1 MLLHSFHHIKLWLSV
16 SAALCCPLWAA
27 AQSPLAQPVDF
38 DCENCRPADA
48 LVALS
53 RQTGV
58 NIVFAE
64 YFFERCKPLS
74 IHARQEPLE
83 RVVTT
88 IAACSK
94 RSYTLLD
101 GQVVFSPD
109 KKKYTLSGYVQDEA
123 TGERLLGTSIGSLT
137 EQGKGTVT
145 NEFGFFSLRLEE
157 GEHRLALARVGYDAA
172 IRNIDLNADR
182 LLVLKLRPNTMLPE
196 VLIRPAANRDTN
208 PQTVESISP
217 IVLSVN
223 DLKFM
228 PAPGGE
234 PDLMRQIALEPGVQT
249 GVDGLGGLHVR
260 GGNADQNLI
269 LLDDVPVYNPSHALG
284 LFSIF
289 NTHTVSQARLWKG
302 DFPARYGGRASS
314 VLDVRTRDGNMRD
327 YHTNASMGL
336 FAGSIT
342 AEGPIAR
349 DRSSFLV
356 GVRTTYFEPWVKLF
370 SERGDVLTFSGDDVA
385 YRFYDVN
392 AKLNYVLSPRDR
404 VYLSFY
410 QGGDLFRNR
419 FEQNYISEEGI
430 TTDSFS
436 LRTNW
441 GNTIAALRWN
451 HVLRPNLF
459 TNTTLRFSRFL
470 YQSRLGFN
478 SGFLS
483 ASGKAST
490 LANYGQIYQTLI
502 RDASAKTDFTFYAN
516 ERFTARWGMA
526 LTRHA
531 FQPGALAINLLQP
544 GQSPGAADSLAN
556 VLLNNESLLASEVEG
571 YFDADR
577 RFARRWRMEAGLH
590 GSVFSGKN
598 VNYRALL
605 PRLRVQRTGQR
616 GWSIWAGY
624 HRSAQ
629 YLHQIG
635 SFNVSLPFELWV
647 PSTRKVEPE
656 RVGQWTAGLGWQR
669 GGWRW
674 QVEGYDKRLD
684 RVLTFISS
692 NDALYNGGAEDASG
706 WEDRITEGSGR
717 SRGVE
722 FLLEKNRGS
731 TTGSLAYTLSKTARL
746 FPELN
751 SGEVFPFR
759 FDRRHDLKITVRQR
773 ITRWLEADAVWAFAT
788 GNPITLAGAKFTY
801 QSANGEVERSVFVYT
816 SVNGYRLPNY
826 HRLDASLTAQFGK
839 KKLRHLVQ
847 LSVYNAYNRANPF
860 YRYVDTSGNK
870 KTNAV
875 DYTLLPVLPGLRY
888 EIRF

>member
-1 MLLHSFHHIKLWLSV
+1 MPFYASRHFRAWIFGAASLCWPLL
-16 SAALCCPLWAA
+16 AA
-27 AQSPLAQPVDF
+27 AQSPLTQVLDF

-64 YFFERCKPLS
+64 YFFEQCKPLS
-74 IHARQEPLE
+74 IHVQQQPLQQILE
-83 RVVTT
+83 RV
-88 IAACSK
+88 AACSK
-94 RSYTLLD
+94 RPYTLLD

-137 EQGKGTVT
+137 EPGKGTVT

-157 GEHRLALARVGYDAA
+157 GEHRLALARVGYEMGARV
-172 IRNIDLNADR
+172 IELNSDR
-182 LLVLKLRPNTMLPE
+182 LMVLKMKPNTTLPE
-196 VLIRPAANRDTN
+196 VLIRPMISRDSN
-208 PQTVESISP
+208 QQAESVSP
-217 IVLSVN
+217 ITLTVS

-234 PDLMRQIALEPGVQT
+234 PDLMRQVALEPGVQT

-284 LFSIF
+284 MFSIF
-289 NTHTVSQARLWKG
+289 NVHTVSQARLWKG
-302 DFPARYGGRASS
+302 DFPARYSGRASS

-327 YHTNASMGL
+327 YHANASAGL
-336 FAGSIT
+336 FTGSIT
-342 AEGPIAR
+342 AEGPIVR
-349 DRSSFLV
+349 DRSSFLL

-370 SERGDVLTFSGDDVA
+370 SKRGDLLAFSGDDVA

-392 AKLNYVLSPRDR
+392 AKLNYVLSDRDR
-404 VYLSFY
+404 IYLSFY

-419 FEQNYISEEGI
+419 FEQEYATEPGI

-436 LRTNW
+436 LSTNW

-478 SGFLS
+478 STFLS
-483 ASGKAST
+483 ASGKSST

-502 RDASAKTDFTFYAN
+502 RDGSAKTDFTFYTH
-516 ERFTARWGMA
+516 ERLTLRWGGA
-526 LTRHA
+526 FTRHA
-531 FQPGALAINLLQP
+531 FQPGALAVNLLQP

-556 VLLNNESLLASEVEG
+556 ILLNNESLLASEVEG
-571 YFDADR
+571 YFDADW
-577 RFARRWRMEAGLH
+577 RFARRWRMETGLN
-590 GSVFSGKN
+590 GSVFQGKN
-598 VNYRALL
+598 VSYRALL
-605 PRLRVQRTGQR
+605 PRLRVQRTGAQ
-616 GWSIWAGY
+616 GWSLWAGY

-706 WEDRITEGSGR
+706 WEDRIAEGSGR

-722 FLLEKNRGS
+722 FLLQKNRGS
-731 TTGSLAYTLSKTARL
+731 TTGSVAYTLSKTDRL

-751 SGEVFPFR
+751 SGKVFPFR
-759 FDRRHDLKITVRQR
+759 FDRRHDLKISVRQR
-773 ITRWLEADAVWAFAT
+773 IARWLEMDAVWAFAT

-801 QSANGEVERSVFVYT
+801 QSANGEVKRNVFVYT

-839 KKLRHLVQ
+839 KNLRHLVQ
-847 LSVYNAYNRANPF
+847 FSVYNAYNRANPF
-860 YRYVDTSGNK
+860 YRYVDTSGDK

-875 DYTLLPVLPGLRY
+875 DYTLLPILPGLRY